1 MKFTHLGFSQE
12 RAIKMEL
19 DDKDLAILRWFID
32 FKDSKKITKKIFDDE
47 VFYWVKYEA
56 VIEEYPIFK
65 FKKDTVYRRLK
76 SLANKDILKHRTLK
90 QGGVWSYYTLG
101 NRYIELISDKDPEEK
116 NEAESDV
123 KKSEITQEISES
135 KEVGNE
141 SEGFGYKSESNGLK
155 HGTKRVG
162 NISELNGTESESNGL
177 KSRTKNPS
185 TISIYHNIYSAND
198 AQDIWSIYP
207 NKKGKDQA
215 IKKLPK
221 ILETYGKEHISRCVE
236 RYSKEVH
243 GKDTQ
248 FILNGSTFFNG
259 RYKDYLDDNYKS
271 TQVIDINKNNVESK
285 IIKIDKSKFG
295 AL

>member
-1 MKFTHLGFSQE
+1 MKFTHLGFSQA

-76 SLANKDILKHRTLK
+76 GLANKGILKHRTLK

-101 NRYIELISDKDPEEK
+101 NKYIELISDKAPEE
-116 NEAESDV
+116 NIEDENN
-123 KKSEITQEISES
+123 QEISEP
-135 KEVGNE
+135 KEVGNK
-141 SEGFGYKSESNGLK
+141 SEGFGNESESNGLK
-155 HGTKRVG
+155 HGTKRFG
-162 NISELNGTESESNGL
+162 NKSEPNGTKSESNGF

-185 TISIYHNIYSAND
+185 TISIYHNIYSAKD
-198 AQDIWSIYP
+198 AQDIWIIYP
-207 NKKGKDQA
+207 NKKGKSQA
-215 IKKLPK
+215 IKKIPK
-221 ILETYGKEHISRCVE
+221 ILGEYGKEHIKRCVE
-236 RYSKEVH
+236 RYAKEVQ
-243 GKDTQ
+243 GKDAQ

-259 RYKDYLDDNYKS
+259 RFEDYLDENYKLAP
-271 TQVIDINKNNVESK
+271 VININKNNSEEK
-285 IIKIDKSKFG
+285 PMQIDKSKLG
-295 AL
+295 AI

>member
-12 RAIKMEL
+12 RAIQMDL

-32 FKDSKKITKKIFDDE
+32 FKDSKKITKKIFDEE

-76 SLANKDILKHRTLK
+76 ELANKDILKHRTLK

-101 NRYIELISDKDPEEK
+101 NKYVELISDKSPEENSEDEN
-116 NEAESDV
+116 NE
-123 KKSEITQEISES
+123 EIIGN
-135 KEVGNE
+135 KEVGN
-141 SEGFGYKSESNGLK
+141 KSE
-155 HGTKRVG
+155 VFG
-162 NISELNGTESESNGL
+162 NESESNGL
-177 KSRTKNPS
+177 EHGTKRFGNKSELNGNKSESNGFKSRTKNPS

-198 AQDIWSIYP
+198 AQEIWSIYP

-236 RYSKEVH
+236 RYAKEVH
-243 GKDTQ
+243 GKDAQ

-271 TQVIDINKNNVESK
+271 TPVIDINKNNAEPK

>member
-116 NEAESDV
+116 IEDELEV

-135 KEVGNE
+135 QDVGNE

-198 AQDIWSIYP
+198 AHDIWIIYP
-207 NKKGKDQA
+207 NKKGKAQA
-215 IKKLPK
+215 IKKIPK
-221 ILETYGKEHISRCVE
+221 ILEKYGKEQITRCVE
-236 RYSKEVH
+236 RYAKEVQ
-243 GKDTQ
+243 GKDIQ
-248 FILNGSTFFNG
+248 FILNGSTYFNG
-259 RYKDYLDDNYKS
+259 RFEDYLDDNYKLAP
-271 TQVIDINKNNVESK
+271 VININKNNAEPK
-285 IIKIDKSKFG
+285 TIKIDRSKFG

>member
-12 RAIKMEL
+12 RAIQMDL

-32 FKDSKKITKKIFDDE
+32 FKDSKKITKKIFDEE

-76 SLANKDILKHRTLK
+76 GLANKGILKHRTLK

-101 NRYIELISDKDPEEK
+101 DKYIELISDKAPEE
-116 NEAESDV
+116 NQEDEND
-123 KKSEITQEISES
+123 QEISES
-135 KEVGNE
+135 KEVGNK
-141 SEGFGYKSESNGLK
+141 SEVFGNESESNGLK
-155 HGTKRVG
+155 HGTKRFG
-162 NISELNGTESESNGL
+162 NKSEPNGNESESNGF

-198 AQDIWSIYP
+198 AQDIWNVYP
-207 NKKGKDQA
+207 KKIGKAQA
-215 IKKLPK
+215 IKKIPGILK
-221 ILETYGKEHISRCVE
+221 IYGKEHITRCAE
-236 RYSKEVH
+236 RYAKEVH
-243 GKDTQ
+243 GKDAQ

-259 RYKDYLDDNYKS
+259 RFEDYLDENYKLAP
-271 TQVIDINKNNVESK
+271 VININKHDESK
-285 IIKIDKSKFG
+285 TIEIDESKLG
-295 AL
+295 AI

>member
-12 RAIKMEL
+12 RAIQMDL

-32 FKDSKKITKKIFDDE
+32 FKDSKKITKKIFDEE

-76 SLANKDILKHRTLK
+76 GLANKGILKHRTLK

-101 NRYIELISDKDPEEK
+101 NKYIELISDKAQEENSEDEK
-116 NEAESDV
+116 NE
-123 KKSEITQEISES
+123 EIIEI
-135 KEVGNE
+135 KGVGNE
-141 SEGFGYKSESNGLK
+141 SEVFGNKSESNGF
-155 HGTKRVG
+155 
-162 NISELNGTESESNGL
+162 

>member
-12 RAIKMEL
+12 RAIQMDL

-32 FKDSKKITKKIFDDE
+32 FKDSKKITKKIFDEE

-76 SLANKDILKHRTLK
+76 GLANKGILKHRTLK

-101 NRYIELISDKDPEEK
+101 NKYIELISDKAQEENSEDEK
-116 NEAESDV
+116 NE
-123 KKSEITQEISES
+123 EIIEI
-135 KEVGNE
+135 KGVGNE
-141 SEGFGYKSESNGLK
+141 SEVFGNKSESNGLK
-155 HGTKRVG
+155 HETKRFG
-162 NISELNGTESESNGL
+162 NKSESNGNKSESNGF

-271 TQVIDINKNNVESK
+271 TQVIDINKNNVEPK